1 MGKNWIEVKE
11 EIEQE
16 VDRIWFEEPLEVTA
30 SKNGIYLSG
39 AGANNTYI
47 GNLFFQISDPQG
59 IGPYIAEPAI
69 YEALGD
75 GEFTLE
81 ACKHLFRY
89 LTEHTARLLGSK
101 NEPACPFAWLNL
113 PRIWI
118 FYVDIVDSFDTIHSK
133 EELKDLLWSW
143 ESYVTRICRWFHTV
157 FPWEVPGQMTS
168 GKISSVKQVQDL
180 ADFAEKVDQYMK
192 G

>member
-1 MGKNWIEVKE
+1 MGKRWQDVKA
-11 EIEQE
+11 EIEAE

-39 AGANNTYI
+39 AGAHNTYI

-59 IGPYIAEPAI
+59 IGPYIAEPAL

-75 GEFTLE
+75 EAFTLE

-89 LTEHTARLLGSK
+89 LTEHTARLLGA
-101 NEPACPFAWLNL
+101 NNDPGCPAAWLNL
-113 PRIWI
+113 PKIWI
-118 FYVDIVDSFDTIHSK
+118 FYTEIVDSFETIHTK

-143 ESYVTRICRWFHTV
+143 ESYVTRLCRWFHTV
-157 FPWEVPGQMTS
+157 FPWEVAGQQMTNP
-168 GKISSVKQVQDL
+168 ISSVEQAEQMV
-180 ADFAEKVDQYMK
+180 DFARRVEDYMRK
-192 G
+192 